1 MIAILV
7 QGGGVVFGFALVVLL
22 ASWIFWLYPFL
33 RKRFT
38 GPKREANIMAP
49 RGKWGLLL
57 QSTGIFLA
65 WFWIPGTEAP
75 GVARMTASMILA
87 PLATVFGWLAV
98 RHLGKQLRIQ
108 AGLYP
113 DHELIRTGPYSIVR
127 HPVYASLFLI
137 MLATGLLFA
146 RWPVLLLAIALYIAG
161 TEIRIG
167 AEEGLLQARFGT
179 EFESYKTKVPAYL
192 PFLR

>member
-1 MIAILV
+1 M
-7 QGGGVVFGFALVVLL
+7 FGFAVTILL
-22 ASWIFWLYPFL
+22 ASWVVWLYPFM

-38 GPKREANIMAP
+38 GPKRPSNVMAP
-49 RGKWGLLL
+49 RGGKWGLLL
-57 QSTGIFLA
+57 ETAGIFLA
-65 WFWIPGTEAP
+65 WIWIPGTAAP
-75 GVARMTASMILA
+75 GVARMLASMILA

-98 RHLGKQLRIQ
+98 RHLGKQLRIL

-161 TEIRIG
+161 TEIRIA
-167 AEEGLLQARFGT
+167 AEEGLLRSRFGK
-179 EFESYKTKVPAYL
+179 EFENYKTSVPAYL